1 MLSYVLAVVS
11 EGSSKI
17 KDGKNIAL
25 LCIAGALIPTF
36 VFWMDVRVKKDKPAL
51 IPNALWRNTAFSTVC
66 MMVFLTWAVV
76 MTVEYYFSLFFQ
88 EIQDLSALQ
97 TSIRFLPNVVAG
109 IILTIIIGMVLH
121 KYSAY
126 WIVVSVSLFSAISP
140 MLLAITK
147 PEWSYWYTLFWAM
160 LLSALAADVLFVVS
174 NLVITNAFPGST
186 QALAGAVFNTVTQ
199 FGTAVAMIK
208 PPPPRDSASPEAM
221 PQQFDSGGSPNDY
234 IDKDYLED
242 DDEMASTDGKQRITI
257 IGTGWAGYTLATS
270 LDETKFAV
278 TIISPQP
285 SLVYTPLLA
294 SAATAKFAFYLAEEP
309 IRGKKKGI
317 RYVKATVEDIDF
329 DSRMLR
335 CKTAFDWCKQ
345 DDWFDEPFERLVIA
359 PGCVPNLFGTP
370 GVERWAQFI
379 KTVDDARQLRR
390 RLFEQLEKA
399 SMPGLTE
406 QQVRDK
412 LRVIIVGGGPTGVEI
427 CAEMWD
433 LAHSDLQK
441 LYPGVADKLSIA
453 IHDVAPHILSAYD
466 QKLYE
471 YARERLVERNIEV
484 RTNSHIERV
493 EQFELYTKEDGRLPC
508 GLLIWATGNKNVP
521 LIDKLQAKKA
531 KGLVRLLTDNR
542 LRVYKPNADGGDGG
556 DVWKGVYGLGDACDV
571 EGAPLPT
578 TAEVAVQKARYL
590 ASVLNSDSKTPYK
603 FRPKGLVTYIGSH
616 DGIIQDGEWTGKMA
630 WLSWRQG
637 SLTWTRSLRA
647 RSMIFLTWGVNW
659 LFGSELARL

>member
-1 MLSYVLAVVS
+1 
-11 EGSSKI
+11 
-17 KDGKNIAL
+17 
-25 LCIAGALIPTF
+25 
-36 VFWMDVRVKKDKPAL
+36 
-51 IPNALWRNTAFSTVC
+51 
-66 MMVFLTWAVV
+66 
-76 MTVEYYFSLFFQ
+76 
-88 EIQDLSALQ
+88 
-97 TSIRFLPNVVAG
+97 
-109 IILTIIIGMVLH
+109 
-121 KYSAY
+121 
-126 WIVVSVSLFSAISP
+126 
-140 MLLAITK
+140 
-147 PEWSYWYTLFWAM
+147 
-160 LLSALAADVLFVVS
+160 
-174 NLVITNAFPGST
+174 
-186 QALAGAVFNTVTQ
+186 
-199 FGTAVAMIK
+199 
-208 PPPPRDSASPEAM
+208 M
-221 PQQFDSGGSPNDY
+221 PQHFDSQANLNDY
-234 IDKDYLED
+234 IDND
-242 DDEMASTDGKQRITI
+242 DDDDMDTANRKQRITI
-257 IGTGWAGYTLATS
+257 IGTGWAGFTLATS

-278 TIISPQP
+278 TIISPNP

-309 IRGKKKGI
+309 IRGKKRGI
-317 RYVKATVEDIDF
+317 RYVKATVEDVDF
-329 DSRMLR
+329 ESRVIR

-345 DDWFDEPFERLVIA
+345 DDWFEEPFEKLVVA
-359 PGCVPNLFGTP
+359 PGCEPNMFNTP
-370 GVERWAQFI
+370 GVEQHAQFI

-406 QQVRDK
+406 QRQRDK
-412 LRVIIVGGGPTGVEI
+412 LRIIIVGGGPTGVEI

-466 QKLYE
+466 KKLYE

-493 EQFELYTKEDGRLPC
+493 EQNELYTKEDGCLPC

-521 LIDKLQAKKA
+521 LVERLQTKKY
-531 KGLVRLLTDNR
+531 KQGLQRVLTDNR
-542 LRVYKPNADGGDGG
+542 LRVYKPEKLGGDKGEI
-556 DVWKGVYGLGDACDV
+556 WEGVYGLGDACDV

-590 ASVLNSDSKTPYK
+590 ASVLNSGSETPYK
-603 FRPKGLVTYIGSH
+603 FRPKGLVTYIGGH

-637 SLTWTRSLRA
+637 SLSWTRSLRA